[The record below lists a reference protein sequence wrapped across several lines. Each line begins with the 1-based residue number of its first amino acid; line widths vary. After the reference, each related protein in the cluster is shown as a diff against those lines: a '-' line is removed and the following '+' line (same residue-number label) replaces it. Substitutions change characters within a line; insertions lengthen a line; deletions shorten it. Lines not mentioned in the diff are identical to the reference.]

1 MATIRDYV
9 KTNIGETYDKL
20 TDTAGYDGGNTKP
33 DVVGLKIRAALAR
46 FGISDEDSL
55 NDFGKSYVA
64 DHVTRTLVP
73 IGIDYY
79 MVQTR
84 LVDNASRP
92 SGMTTMGG
100 EVGQN
105 YDRIAALRRIDE
117 MLASRLISDLPLF
130 ETQLP
135 GGAAPRMV
143 VADGDDFLTIDH
155 STFAPGGAPELEG
168 SEFGVSYVVAPG

>member
-1 MATIRDYV
+1 MATIRDYIRS
-9 KTNIGETYDKL
+9 NIGETYDKL
-20 TDTAGYDGGNTKP
+20 TDTAGFDGGNTRP
-33 DVVGLKIRAALAR
+33 DVVGLKIKAALAR
-46 FGISDEDSL
+46 FGVVEADL

-64 DHVTRTLVP
+64 DHTTRTLVP
-73 IGIDYY
+73 IAIDYY

-84 LVDNASRP
+84 LIDNASRP

-117 MLASRLISDLPLF
+117 MLSSRLTADLPLF

-143 VADGDDFLTIDH
+143 VADGNDLKTIDPM
-155 STFAPGGAPELEG
+155 TFPPGGAPDYEG
-168 SEFGVSYVVAPG
+168 GEFGVAYVVNAG